1 MMTVKQLIET
11 LSTYNEN
18 AEVRFFNGEPIRH
31 IARSDEHSEEYS
43 LILSDEVPTKICN
56 VCDNF
61 VYTECVVGGYPYYCP
76 CCDEN
81 KYEHEVS
88 DRQ

>member
-1 MMTVKQLIET
+1 MITVKQLIET

-18 AEVRFFNGEPIRH
+18 AEVRLFNGEPIRH
-31 IARSDEHSEEYS
+31 IARSDKHNEEYS

-56 VCDNF
+56 MCDNF
-61 VYTECVVGGYPYYCP
+61 VYTEREVTDYPYYCP
-76 CCDEN
+76 CCGEN
-81 KYEHEVS
+81 KYEVEVY